1 MYGKIISTQSH
12 LSREKKCQATVLDEE
27 NRRHKTHRLM
37 SDISSVII
45 IMIICHDNLRGN
57 SSKFFFHVISNKS
70 IMFQSVITTNDWIK
84 VEVLSLPYT
93 PTPTSMTSL
102 GVTWLKKQF
111 CPDVLTELRKFN
123 NLPREVQ

>member
-1 MYGKIISTQSH
+1 
-12 LSREKKCQATVLDEE
+12 
-27 NRRHKTHRLM
+27 
-37 SDISSVII
+37 
-45 IMIICHDNLRGN
+45 MIIFEEILQ
-57 SSKFFFHVISNKS
+57 KFFFHVISNKS

-93 PTPTSMTSL
+93 PTPTSMPSL

-123 NLPREVQ
+123 NLPREAQ